1 MKCCSWEAMGQVPGT
16 ANGKMG
22 TSVGVQPPWVQDG
35 PSGLQ
40 CPAAEVCVPSTVSQI
55 LEVVKYFD
63 L

>member
-1 MKCCSWEAMGQVPGT
+1 MGQVPGT